1 MSAEKPNAERGQ
13 GVPRRQGVDVASL
26 VRPALAGFEPYDPA
40 FSPCE
45 VNLSANENT
54 HPLPDA
60 VRDAVRAAVEA
71 TPLNRYPDPLANE
84 LRDELAAWHGV
95 ERANVMVG
103 NGGDE
108 LLFNLIFA
116 FGGPGRSLVV
126 APPCFEE
133 YKNFARMCET
143 DVVEVWR
150 DPKDLLPDAD
160 ALVRAAQG
168 AQLVMLTSP
177 NNPTGDL
184 MDPALVRRLLDQ
196 TDALVLLDEAY
207 VEFAP
212 QGSSLVG
219 WVRHNPRLMVLRT
232 LSKAFAMAGLRCG
245 YLVADPEVIG
255 VLAAIRQIYSEDVLA
270 QAAGLA
276 AVRGRDHM
284 LGVIR
289 SIVAERE
296 RLAKRLQALPGAQV
310 WPSSANFLLVRLPH
324 AASVRARLRDE
335 HSVLVRDFS
344 YAPGLADCLR
354 ITVGTEQE
362 NQRLMAALQAVT
374 GEG

>member
-1 MSAEKPNAERGQ
+1 MSSRSASER
-13 GVPRRQGVDVASL
+13 

-54 HPLPDA
+54 HPLPEP
-60 VRDAVRAAVEA
+60 VRDRIAAALLA
-71 TPLNRYPDPLANE
+71 TPLNRYPDPLAND

-95 ERANVMVG
+95 SRENIMVG

-108 LLFNLIFA
+108 VLFNLLFS

-133 YKNFARMCET
+133 YKNFAKMCET

-150 DPKDLLPDAD
+150 NPEDFSPDAD
-160 ALVRAAQG
+160 ALVNAARD
-168 AQLVMLTSP
+168 ADMVMVTSP

-184 MDPALVRRLLDQ
+184 VDPSLVRRLLDE
-196 TDALVLLDEAY
+196 TDALILLDEAY

-212 QGSSLVG
+212 QAASLVS
-219 WVRHNPRLMVLRT
+219 WVPTNPRLMVLRT
-232 LSKAFAMAGLRCG
+232 LSKAFALAGLRCG
-245 YLVADPEVIG
+245 YLVADRSVVD

-270 QAAGLA
+270 QAVAIA
-276 AVRGRDHM
+276 AVRSREE
-284 LGVIR
+284 LAP
-289 SIVAERE
+289 IVKDIVSERE
-296 RLAKRLQALPGAQV
+296 RLARLLALLPGATV
-310 WPSSANFLLVRLPH
+310 WPSSANFLLVNLPN

-354 ITVGTEQE
+354 ITVGTKDE
-362 NQRLMAALQAVT
+362 NDRLMAALTDIV
-374 GEG
+374 G

>member
-1 MSAEKPNAERGQ
+1 MPLQDVAER
-13 GVPRRQGVDVASL
+13 

-54 HPLPDA
+54 HPLPA
-60 VRDAVRAAVEA
+60 TVLERFAQACAT

-95 ERANVMVG
+95 ARESVMVG

-108 LLFNLIFA
+108 LLFNLLFS

-133 YKNFARMCET
+133 YKNFAKMCQT
-143 DVVEVWR
+143 QVVEVWR
-150 DPKDLLPDAD
+150 DEQSMLPNAD
-160 ALVRAAQG
+160 ALVDAARD
-168 AQLVMLTSP
+168 AALVMITSP

-184 MDPALVRRLLDQ
+184 VDPELVRQLLDQ
-196 TDALVLLDEAY
+196 TNALVLVDEAY
-207 VEFAP
+207 VEFARN
-212 QGSSLVG
+212 GSSLVP
-219 WVRHNPRLMVLRT
+219 WVADNPRLMVLRT
-232 LSKAFAMAGLRCG
+232 LSKAFALAGLRCG
-245 YLVADPEVIG
+245 YLVADPQVID

-270 QAAGLA
+270 QAVAVQ
-276 AVRGRDHM
+276 AVRCREELAPIVTD
-284 LGVIR
+284 
-289 SIVAERE
+289 IVAERGWLAQ
-296 RLAKRLQALPGAQV
+296 RLAQLPGAVV
-310 WPSSANFLLVRLPH
+310 WPSHANFLLVRLPN
-324 AASVRARLRDE
+324 AAVVRARLRDE

-354 ITVGTEQE
+354 VTVGTRNE
-362 NQRLMAALQAVT
+362 NDRLMAALEAVVEGGQA
-374 GEG
+374 